1 MVGAFR
7 LYGCDVLRHNP
18 TLDKSEELCYNKDT
32 KDERKYIQMKKGD
45 IYFANLDGTIGSEQ
59 GGGRPVVIIQNNKG
73 NDHAPTV
80 IVAAMTSKNKPSLP
94 THVVVKESVKVTS
107 LVLCEQIRTIDKSR
121 LERKLGSVSEET
133 LKKIDRAM
141 MISLGIV
148 R

>member
-1 MVGAFR
+1 
-7 LYGCDVLRHNP
+7 
-18 TLDKSEELCYNKDT
+18 
-32 KDERKYIQMKKGD
+32 MKKGD

-80 IVAAMTSKNKPSLP
+80 IVAAMTSKHKPSLP
-94 THVVVKESVKVTS
+94 THVVVRENVKVTS

>member
-1 MVGAFR
+1 
-7 LYGCDVLRHNP
+7 
-18 TLDKSEELCYNKDT
+18 
-32 KDERKYIQMKKGD
+32 MKKGD

-59 GGGRPVVIIQNNKG
+59 GGSRPVVIIQNNKG

-80 IVAAMTSKNKPSLP
+80 IVAAMTSKHKPSLP
-94 THVVVKESVKVTS
+94 THVVVRENVKVTS

-133 LKKIDRAM
+133 LKKIDKAM